1 MKIQIFQKPF
11 ELNLKLV
18 LCNDALYL
26 SVCQIICLFNAN
38 NGFCPKIRDTTFS
51 FMFLLFLKFLS
62 LKVLIAVLLS
72 WNSKLR
78 NNIIYNSLQNSSMEV
93 ESIWERSRMPW
104 PSFYMLSTTFTI
116 SKVES
121 FFSGRR
127 FRTEHCLQLH
137 KYFQQNS
144 TSKVPFCCKWM
155 CQIQHT
161 K

>member
-1 MKIQIFQKPF
+1 MIHYIWVCVKLFASSM
-11 ELNLKLV
+11 LTMDSVLKSVTQLSALCFMLV
-18 LCNDALYL
+18 L
-26 SVCQIICLFNAN
+26 F
-38 NGFCPKIRDTTFS
+38 R
-51 FMFLLFLKFLS
+51 KFLS
-62 LKVLIAVLLS
+62 LKVIIAVLLS

-121 FFSGRR
+121 FFSGKG

-161 K
+161 E